1 MTWYW
6 MDNILCLEC
15 GLFGGEDVEREFE
28 LVPHSQLN
36 LINVFLVRMAER
48 SVHLHRDLELGL
60 LIDGSTVLYTEHC
73 PHRLE
78 KGDIYLIN
86 PMQPHE
92 FASDGAAALIL
103 AVQISPQLGEQ
114 FFPDAANIR
123 FETGASLRETL
134 LSKPGTQE
142 LLSAVCVQLSHS
154 YLSRGKNYEFGCLS
168 LVSVLLQQLTGH
180 LPWSVLNGEDSVS
193 TRQRAERIF
202 AITDYIERNFKR
214 KLLLSEIAHREK
226 LSLSYL
232 SHFFKDTMGITFQE
246 YLNQTRFD
254 YACMLLENTDRTIL
268 DISISSGFS
277 DVRYFNRMFYEH
289 FGVSPSS
296 CRSEIQSRAARTESV
311 KGSSQHIFPPDE
323 ALALLAPS
331 IETSRRCLEKITLYE
346 FLKAL

>member
-1 MTWYW
+1 
-6 MDNILCLEC
+6 
-15 GLFGGEDVEREFE
+15 VEKEFE
-28 LVPHSQLN
+28 LVPHSQLK

-48 SVHLHRDLELGL
+48 SVHIHSDLELGL
-60 LIDGSTVLYTEHC
+60 IIEGSTVLYSDHR

-86 PMQPHE
+86 PMEPHE
-92 FASDGAAALIL
+92 FSSGDGGALIL
-103 AVQISPQLGEQ
+103 AIQISPQLGEQ

-123 FETGASLRETL
+123 FEGGAALQKAFSD
-134 LSKPGTQE
+134 KPQAFE
-142 LLSAVCVQLSHS
+142 LLTAICVQLSKA
-154 YLSRGKNYEFGCLS
+154 YLSRDRNFEFCCLS
-168 LVSVLLQQLTGH
+168 LVSMLLQQLTEH
-180 LPWSVLNGEDSVS
+180 VPWSVLSGEDSAS

-214 KLLLSEIAHREK
+214 KLLLSEIAQREK

-268 DISISSGFS
+268 DISVSSGFS

-296 CRSEIQSRAARTESV
+296 CRSEVQSRTAKTAPV

-323 ALALLAPS
+323 ALALLSQS
-331 IETSRRCLEKITLYE
+331 IADSRRCFESRSIAELLPNTK
-346 FLKAL
+346 

>member
-1 MTWYW
+1 M
-6 MDNILCLEC
+6 
-15 GLFGGEDVEREFE
+15 EREFE

-60 LIDGSTVLYTEHC
+60 IIEGSAELYTEHS
-73 PHRLE
+73 PKSLE

-92 FASDGAAALIL
+92 FSSRCGEALIL
-103 AVQISPQLGEQ
+103 AIQLSPQLGEQ
-114 FFPDAANIR
+114 FFPNASNIR
-123 FETGASLRETL
+123 FDCDVSLKKALEADREIFRRL
-134 LSKPGTQE
+134 WALSME
-142 LLSAVCVQLSHS
+142 LSCA
-154 YLSRGKNYEFGCLS
+154 YLSRARNYEFRCLS
-168 LVSVLLQQLTGH
+168 LVSLLLQQLVEG
-180 LPWSVLNGEDSVS
+180 LNWFVLTGEDSLS

-214 KLLLSEIAHREK
+214 KLLLSEIARHEN

-232 SHFFKDTMGITFQE
+232 SHFFKDTMGVTFQE

-268 DISISSGFS
+268 DISVSSGFS

-289 FGVSPSS
+289 FGLLPGS
-296 CRSEIQSRAARTESV
+296 CRSELQSRSARSEPV
-311 KGSSQHIFPPDE
+311 KGSSQHIFSPDE
-323 ALALLAPS
+323 ALALLKES
-331 IETSRRCLEKITLYE
+331 IADSRESLEKLTLAQ
-346 FLKAL
+346 LLP